1 MWPHVTTVWG
11 REPAGVNGACNA
23 AHYEAGPLTIVSAP
37 VLIITAVYAIQIHS
51 RICSSWLSAAQ
62 TKNERLMSVGV

>member
-1 MWPHVTTVWG
+1 MWPYVTTVWG
-11 REPAGVNGACNA
+11 RQPAGVNGACNA
-23 AHYEAGPLTIVSAP
+23 GHYEAGPLTLASSH
-37 VLIITAVYAIQIHS
+37 VLIIAAVYAIPTNS